1 MRKIAVLIMLLAS
14 ALGHAAAEGDAAP
27 LFTLPSL
34 DDSEV
39 YSLAPGKVIY
49 LDFWASWCAPCRV
62 SFPEVIALQNE
73 MGSDRFEVIAV
84 TVDENRAAAIRFLRH
99 YDVPYQILSDTDGVV
114 AGQYAL
120 PGMPTSFVIDQ
131 KGSISLRH
139 SGFKPGDMSSI
150 RLRIQELLGA
160 PL

>member
-1 MRKIAVLIMLLAS
+1 MLLAS
-14 ALGHAAAEGDAAP
+14 ALGHAVAEGDAAP

-84 TVDENRAAAIRFLRH
+84 TVDENRAAATKNR
-99 YDVPYQILSDTDGVV
+99 Y
-114 AGQYAL
+114 
-120 PGMPTSFVIDQ
+120 
-131 KGSISLRH
+131 
-139 SGFKPGDMSSI
+139 
-150 RLRIQELLGA
+150 
-160 PL
+160 